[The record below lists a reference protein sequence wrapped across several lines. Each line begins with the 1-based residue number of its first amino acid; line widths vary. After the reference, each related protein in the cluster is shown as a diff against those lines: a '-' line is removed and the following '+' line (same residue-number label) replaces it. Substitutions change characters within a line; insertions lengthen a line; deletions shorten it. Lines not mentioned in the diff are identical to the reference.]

1 MTEEQKQRVVSTWIK
16 LTRYKARTEQFPEC
30 FGQTEQICLKDLEK
44 ENRSNDIKP
53 GSRDCVTFW
62 SGIWVELVS
71 QNNKTQQ
78 WLKKEL
84 VSDTS
89 KKAKKKNK
97 KTPLYPLKIWK
108 QQQQQQQQQQL
119 RRTGS
124 TARVLDKYI
133 YILTWKSK
141 SLRYKAGSPQAELYL
156 LYLLRKTER
165 TRMIPPTL
173 GQQHAS
179 LLCRRYSLEYLL
191 TNCMTI
197 WKVRFIS
204 RGTKEV
210 PKKIKG
216 DKGPIFNW

>member
-89 KKAKKKNK
+89 KKAKKKTRK
-97 KTPLYPLKIWK
+97 HHYTHWK
-108 QQQQQQQQQQL
+108 FENNNNNNNNNNSYEGPDRLQGYWINTFTFWHENQNHWDTRLDHHRQNCTYCIYYERQRELEWSHQL
-119 RRTGS
+119 
-124 TARVLDKYI
+124 
-133 YILTWKSK
+133 
-141 SLRYKAGSPQAELYL
+141 
-156 LYLLRKTER
+156 
-165 TRMIPPTL
+165 
-173 GQQHAS
+173 
-179 LLCRRYSLEYLL
+179 
-191 TNCMTI
+191 
-197 WKVRFIS
+197 
-204 RGTKEV
+204 
-210 PKKIKG
+210 
-216 DKGPIFNW
+216 